1 MSNLPVIAFLN
12 KMTDLIL
19 LNVIYIIFCLPIVT
33 IGAATTA
40 MYYVCIVSIRQG
52 DGYVWKRFLKSFR
65 DNFKQ
70 ATIIWLP
77 MLVIIVLLGFD
88 LFFWYALG
96 TVFAKIM
103 FVISAIVAFAIGIV
117 CLYVFPVLAKLEGG
131 IKATIKNA
139 AAFAIGYFP
148 YTIVLI
154 LFTVG
159 FCYANYVS
167 LGMNAITVFIG
178 FALLAYM
185 KSFFIYKVMMNHI
198 DERYDDFLDELSDQF
213 RGCAGGIDYE
223 RIKIQ

>member
-117 CLYVFPVLAKLEGG
+117 FPVLAKLEGG

-198 DERYDDFLDELSDQF
+198 DERYDDFLDELSD
-213 RGCAGGIDYE
+213 
-223 RIKIQ
+223 